1 MGKDRARAPYWRQP
15 QISLLTPHIHTHVPH
30 THIYQS
36 HIPLTMYSKLP
47 RKTFPTASKLALEN
61 ASPSPSLSPSP
72 ASRLPTFTSRI
83 PSSKKSAN
91 ASSQGKENIPPFSK
105 KQGSTRSAPAKI
117 MVADEHKIKKGADL
131 GDVKRVRSI
140 AKDEKKESFVRPVLA
155 CLSEAL
161 DSVQMDFD
169 DEDWETGLAA
179 AKISTPKKRR
189 ITHLDG
195 ITLSCTES
203 LFDVSSPLAKRHNDS
218 IEVTRKRSLARL
230 SRGNMN
236 EADITLDAV
245 PDSLTERIEYIDP
258 VEYFDDA
265 EVADDTFDLSEMLN
279 KLDAPEERLM
289 DTSLSELMNVEINYS
304 LEFPNTAVGRP
315 PHIFV
320 AKYKRDKKR
329 AAQRALE
336 NSVQNNRCVLQDE
349 CIIDIPLQDWAPLL
363 KWKVLMPENYNA
375 PIPKIPSLIVTS
387 PSDGDLASAM
397 YANNATAVD
406 YDQEAIASGSYKDLQ
421 LDASWY
427 NWTIRFGEVLPA
439 DEAVA
444 EEEEMM
450 PAIPEIIVTS
460 PNGDLHFEVNAEE
473 DLNEIW

>member
-1 MGKDRARAPYWRQP
+1 
-15 QISLLTPHIHTHVPH
+15 L
-30 THIYQS
+30 
-36 HIPLTMYSKLP
+36 
-47 RKTFPTASKLALEN
+47 
-61 ASPSPSLSPSP
+61 
-72 ASRLPTFTSRI
+72 
-83 PSSKKSAN
+83 
-91 ASSQGKENIPPFSK
+91 
-105 KQGSTRSAPAKI
+105 
-117 MVADEHKIKKGADL
+117 DE
-131 GDVKRVRSI
+131 
-140 AKDEKKESFVRPVLA
+140 
-155 CLSEAL
+155 
-161 DSVQMDFD
+161 
-169 DEDWETGLAA
+169 
-179 AKISTPKKRR
+179 
-189 ITHLDG
+189 

-203 LFDVSSPLAKRHNDS
+203 LFDISSPLAKRHNDS

-245 PDSLTERIEYIDP
+245 PDSLTEKIEYIDP

-289 DTSLSELMNVEINYS
+289 DTCLSELMNVEINYS

-336 NSVQNNRCVLQDE
+336 NSVQKKRCVLQDE
-349 CIIDIPLQDWAPLL
+349 CIIDVSLQDWAPSL
-363 KWKVLMPENYNA
+363 KWKVLTPEKYKA
-375 PIPKIPSLIVTS
+375 PTPKIPSLIVTS

-397 YANNATAVD
+397 YANNATVD
-406 YDQEAIASGSYKDLQ
+406 YDQEIIASGSYRDLQ

-439 DEAVA
+439 EEVVA
-444 EEEEMM
+444 EEEEVM

-460 PNGDLHFEVNAEE
+460 PSDGDLYFEANAEE